1 MKRTLNRRKALA
13 LLALLLP
20 ALAQPFRVVDATGK
34 EVEVRS
40 TSRIVSLDGI
50 NTEILFALGV
60 GKKVVGR
67 DDSSYYPPEAQR
79 LPSVGYQFRLSA
91 EGILSLRPTLV
102 IGREDV
108 RPPQVVDQL
117 RQAGVAV
124 VLVPTEPTVEGAK
137 RKIRVVA
144 QAVGEKERGEALV
157 RALERDLLALKAFQA
172 QQAPKGR
179 LRALFLYLR
188 GPGTLFV
195 CGEGS
200 TPVGVMEL
208 AGLENAAKGIREC
221 QPMTAESVV
230 AARPDVIVVFQKGLE
245 SVGGLEGLLRLP
257 GVAQTPAGRNR
268 KVVAMDDLY
277 LGSFGPRAGRAAL
290 DLFRAA
296 YLREGFVEVG
306 P

>member
-1 MKRTLNRRKALA
+1 MRRLLLLLGVFGALA
-13 LLALLLP
+13 S
-20 ALAQPFRVVDATGK
+20 AQSYRVVDARGK
-34 EVEVRS
+34 VVEVRS
-40 TSRIVSLDGI
+40 GERIVSLDGI
-50 NTEILFALGV
+50 TTEILFALGV
-60 GKKVVGR
+60 GEKVVGR

-91 EGILSLRPTLV
+91 EGILSLKPTLV

-108 RPPQVVDQL
+108 RPKEVVEQL
-117 RQAGVAV
+117 ERAGVAV
-124 VLVPTEPTVEGAK
+124 VLVPTEPSVEGAK
-137 RKIRVVA
+137 AKIRTVA
-144 QAVGEKERGEALV
+144 QAVGRVEQGEALV
-157 RALERDLLALKAFQA
+157 RALERDLLLLRAFQA
-172 QQAPKGR
+172 QHAAKGK

-188 GPGTLFV
+188 GPGTTFV

-230 AARPDVIVVFQKGLE
+230 AARPEVIVVFKKGLE
-245 SVGGLEGLLRLP
+245 SVGGLEGLLKLP
-257 GVAQTPAGRNR
+257 GVAQTPAGQKR

-296 YLREGFVEVG
+296 YLQEGFVEVG